1 MEVTNKNTLTSWFRR
16 GAKPLASQ
24 FAAWINSYWHK
35 EEKIPVS
42 SIEKLSEILGNKID
56 RTEIENITSKLL
68 LERRLTFR
76 VEASTVDLF
85 IDEAM
90 TIYKVAAVNV
100 SELSMTIGQNETPI
114 AIGQDV
120 AVEIPTGSIAIFNV
134 TGQLTDAVKFLYI
147 YAKVN

>member
-90 TIYKVAAVNV
+90 TIYKVAVVNV
-100 SELSMTIGQNETPI
+100 SGLSMAIGENETPI

-120 AVEIPTGSIAIFNV
+120 AVEIPAGSIAIFNV